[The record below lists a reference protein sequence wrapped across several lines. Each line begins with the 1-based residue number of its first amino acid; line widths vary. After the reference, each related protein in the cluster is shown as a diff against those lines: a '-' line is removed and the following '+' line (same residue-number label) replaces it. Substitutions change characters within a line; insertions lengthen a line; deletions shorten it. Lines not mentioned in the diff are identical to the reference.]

1 MERRRNLVKQTT
13 SQPTLL
19 LVDDDEPFQKILQ
32 VHLSEEEY
40 QVLCCKN
47 GREALQLLEEQRGN
61 IDLAIIDVLMP
72 DMDGITLTETLRSR
86 DSLRHLPI
94 LLLTGLS
101 EPDDIERGLSSGAND
116 YMTKPFH
123 PTELKARIRNL
134 LRVQQFQRKLEQQYK
149 VMQHD
154 LEIARDLQLNLIPV
168 SPMQTPVINL
178 AWEYQPSSYVGG
190 DMVNVFALTENHYG
204 FYVADVSGHGVASA
218 MLSTWLYHTL
228 KPTMEQ
234 LSQLTPTTSK
244 FTGLP
249 LASPRSVAVLLDQ
262 MLSEKSSDHYIT
274 MCYGIYHSP
283 SQRFTY
289 VRCGHPYPILI
300 TADGRCEILQEA
312 DGPAIGMS
320 LGIRFVPHTHQL
332 QPGDRLYF
340 YSDAL
345 LESMSPEGE
354 VFGLDQLCIELIAST
369 HYNLEAQIEYILNA
383 VQSHQQRHDFDDD
396 VTLLAMEIPRDLP
409 ASGN

>member
-1 MERRRNLVKQTT
+1 MRQSSAQATVLV
-13 SQPTLL
+13 
-19 LVDDDEPFQKILQ
+19 VDDDLPFQEMLKAHLQ
-32 VHLSEEEY
+32 ECNYDVITCAS
-40 QVLCCKN
+40 
-47 GREALQLLEEQRGN
+47 GREALQVLEEQHALF
-61 IDLAIIDVLMP
+61 DLAIFDVLMS
-72 DMDGITLTETLRSR
+72 DMDGITLTETVREHETLNS
-86 DSLRHLPI
+86 LPI
-94 LLLTGLS
+94 LLLTGLGA
-101 EPDDIERGLSSGAND
+101 PDDIERGLRSGAND

-123 PTELKARIRNL
+123 PTELKARIQNL
-134 LRVQQFQRKLEQQYK
+134 LRLQQFQRKLEQQYK
-149 VMQHD
+149 VMQQD

-168 SPMQTPVINL
+168 SPMRTGVINL
-178 AWEYQPSSYVGG
+178 AWIYQPSSYVGG

-234 LSQLTPTTSK
+234 LSQLTPTTNK

-262 MLSEKSSDHYIT
+262 MLSEKSSDHYLT
-274 MCYGIYHSP
+274 MCYAIYHAP
-283 SQRFTY
+283 TQRFTY

-300 TADGRCEILQEA
+300 TADGRCEILKEA

-332 QPGDRLYF
+332 QPGDRLFF

-345 LESMSPEGE
+345 LEAMSADGE
-354 VFGLDQLCIELIAST
+354 QFGLDQLCIELIAST
-369 HYNLEAQIEYILNA
+369 HYSLDHQIEYILRA
-383 VQSHQQRHDFDDD
+383 VQDYQNNEEFEDD
-396 VTLLAMEIPRDLP
+396 VTLLGMEVPADLEP
-409 ASGN
+409 KNP